1 MADFDAIVV
10 GAGCAGSVAALEL
23 ARAGKS
29 VLMIE
34 RGNFAGAKNMTGGRV
49 YAHALRAVF
58 PDNFD
63 EIPFERK
70 VVSER
75 ISLMS
80 PDANFTV
87 DFTSDAMRVDGQ
99 ESYTVLR
106 STFDQWLAA
115 QAEDAGAEAIY
126 GIAVESLIKDESGAV
141 CGVRAGEDEI
151 TADVTVLCDGVN
163 SLLTAQAVGASRPPA
178 SQIAVGIKQV
188 FELPASVIT
197 DRMLVSSDDEGTAWL
212 FAGDATHGTFGGGF
226 MYANRESISLGIVA
240 GIEATATKA
249 TRPVYQM
256 LEDLKRHPAVAPIIR
271 GGKLVEHSGHMV
283 PEGGINIMPK
293 LFGPGVLVA
302 GESAMMCINLGYMVR
317 GIDFAIAAGQV
328 AGQRAAAALEEGDVS
343 EASLARYAAALE
355 GTFVLKDLRRFQRV
369 PAFMEGFT
377 RMFNEYPALARD
389 AMNSLFIVDGTP
401 VEPLKQTMTPLL
413 KNVGYLNLFKDARG
427 AMRAL

>member
-151 TADVTVLCDGVN
+151 TADVVVLCDGVN

-328 AGQRAAAALEEGDVS
+328 AGQQAAAALEEGDVS

-413 KNVGYLNLFKDARG
+413 KNVGYLNLLKDARG

>member
-10 GAGCAGSVAALEL
+10 GARCAGSVAALEL

-151 TADVTVLCDGVN
+151 TADVVVLCDGVN

-328 AGQRAAAALEEGDVS
+328 AGQQAAAALEEGDVS

>member
-151 TADVTVLCDGVN
+151 TADVVVLCDGVN

-328 AGQRAAAALEEGDVS
+328 AGQQAAAALEEGDVS

-401 VEPLKQTMTPLL
+401 VEPLKQTMKPLL

>member
-328 AGQRAAAALEEGDVS
+328 AGQQAAAALEEGDVS

-413 KNVGYLNLFKDARG
+413 KNVGYLNLLKDARG

>member
-151 TADVTVLCDGVN
+151 TADVVVLCDGVN

-197 DRMLVSSDDEGTAWL
+197 DRMLISSNETTDRKSVG
-212 FAGDATHGTFGGGF
+212 
-226 MYANRESISLGIVA
+226 RE
-240 GIEATATKA
+240 
-249 TRPVYQM
+249 
-256 LEDLKRHPAVAPIIR
+256 
-271 GGKLVEHSGHMV
+271 
-283 PEGGINIMPK
+283 
-293 LFGPGVLVA
+293 
-302 GESAMMCINLGYMVR
+302 
-317 GIDFAIAAGQV
+317 
-328 AGQRAAAALEEGDVS
+328 
-343 EASLARYAAALE
+343 
-355 GTFVLKDLRRFQRV
+355 RV
-369 PAFMEGFT
+369 
-377 RMFNEYPALARD
+377 
-389 AMNSLFIVDGTP
+389 
-401 VEPLKQTMTPLL
+401 
-413 KNVGYLNLFKDARG
+413 
-427 AMRAL
+427 

>member
-1 MADFDAIVV
+1 MSDFDAIVV

-115 QAEDAGAEAIY
+115 QAEGAGAEAIY

-178 SQIAVGIKQV
+178 SQVAVGIKQV
-188 FELPASVIT
+188 LELPASVIT

-328 AGQRAAAALEEGDVS
+328 AGQQAAAALEEGDVS

-355 GTFVLKDLRRFQRV
+355 GTFVLKDLRRFQRA

-389 AMNSLFIVDGTP
+389 AMNSLFIVNGAP
-401 VEPLKQTMTPLL
+401 VEPLKRTMKPLL
-413 KNVGYLNLFKDARG
+413 KNVGYLNLLKDARG

>member
-10 GAGCAGSVAALEL
+10 GAGCAGSVAAFEL

-151 TADVTVLCDGVN
+151 TADVVVLCDGVN

-328 AGQRAAAALEEGDVS
+328 AGQQAAAALEEGDVS

-389 AMNSLFIVDGTP
+389 AMNSLFIVNGAP
-401 VEPLKQTMTPLL
+401 VEPLKRTMKPLL
-413 KNVGYLNLFKDARG
+413 KNVGYLNLLKDARG

>member
-29 VLMIE
+29 VLIIE

-151 TADVTVLCDGVN
+151 TADVVVLCDGVN

-328 AGQRAAAALEEGDVS
+328 AGQQAAAALEEGDVS

-389 AMNSLFIVDGTP
+389 AMNSLFIVNGAP
-401 VEPLKQTMTPLL
+401 VEPLKRTMKPLL
-413 KNVGYLNLFKDARG
+413 KNVGYLNLLKDARG

>member
-1 MADFDAIVV
+1 MSDFDAIVV

-115 QAEDAGAEAIY
+115 QAEEAGAEAIY

-151 TADVTVLCDGVN
+151 TADVVVLCDGVN

-197 DRMLVSSDDEGTAWL
+197 DRMLASSDDEGTAWL

-240 GIEATATKA
+240 GIEATAAKA

-293 LFGPGVLVA
+293 LFGLGVLVA

-317 GIDFAIAAGQV
+317 GIDFAVAAGQV
-328 AGQRAAAALEEGDVS
+328 AGQQAAAALEEGDVS

-355 GTFVLKDLRRFQRV
+355 ETFVLKDLRRFQRV

-389 AMNSLFIVDGTP
+389 AMNSMFIVDGTP

-413 KNVGYLNLFKDARG
+413 KNVGYLNLLKDARG

>member
-1 MADFDAIVV
+1 MSDFDAIVV

-115 QAEDAGAEAIY
+115 QAEEAGAEAIY
-126 GIAVESLIKDESGAV
+126 GIAVESLIKDESCAV

-151 TADVTVLCDGVN
+151 TADVVVLCDGVN
-163 SLLTAQAVGASRPPA
+163 SLLTAQAVGASRLPA

-197 DRMLVSSDDEGTAWL
+197 DRMLASSDDEGTAWL

-240 GIEATATKA
+240 GIEATAAKA

-256 LEDLKRHPAVAPIIR
+256 LEDLKHHPAVAPIIR

-317 GIDFAIAAGQV
+317 GIDFAVAAGQV
-328 AGQRAAAALEEGDVS
+328 AGQQAAAALEEGDVS

-389 AMNSLFIVDGTP
+389 AMNSMFIVDGTP

-413 KNVGYLNLFKDARG
+413 KNVGYLNLLKDARG

>member
-151 TADVTVLCDGVN
+151 TADVVVLCDGVN

-328 AGQRAAAALEEGDVS
+328 AGQQAAAALEEGDVS

>member
-1 MADFDAIVV
+1 MSDFDAIVV

-141 CGVRAGEDEI
+141 CGVHAGEDEI
-151 TADVTVLCDGVN
+151 TADVVVLCDGVN

-328 AGQRAAAALEEGDVS
+328 AGQQAAAALEEGDVS